1 MQTTL
6 YGLPREK
13 MHPDLKSENVQS
25 EIKTCELIKMAAE
38 LKFCRLPRTSQLVM
52 FINVFGIVT
61 IQGYL
66 LLSCFGKEFRV
77 SIQSRK
83 ITPPLTTMI
92 RQSMFL
98 SISNSRIALEFGF
111 LEYFG
116 SVGPAS
122 LNLLSTD

>member
-1 MQTTL
+1 
-6 YGLPREK
+6 

-25 EIKTCELIKMAAE
+25 EMKTCELIKMAAE

-52 FINVFGIVT
+52 FIKVFGIVT

-66 LLSCFGKEFRV
+66 LFSCFGSEFKV

-83 ITPPLTTMI
+83 ITPPLTTMS

-98 SISNSRIALEFGF
+98 SISNSRIALAFGS

>member
-1 MQTTL
+1 MHITL
-6 YGLPREK
+6 YGLPREYI
-13 MHPDLKSENVQS
+13 HPDLKSEKVQS
-25 EIKTCELIKMAAE
+25 EIKTCESIKIAAV

-52 FINVFGIVT
+52 FINDLGIVT
-61 IQGYL
+61 IHGYL
-66 LLSCFGKEFRV
+66 LFSYFGSELRV
-77 SIQSRK
+77 SIQSRR
-83 ITPPLTTMI
+83 ITPPLITMS

-98 SISNSRIALEFGF
+98 STSNSRIALGLGS